1 MTMKSWVRIPVG
13 DFSLC
18 VSFSQRR
25 VTGHTPF
32 IPLSDRKLSR
42 LWDPASAGLMDE
54 AITLGGVKTE
64 CTEASNHRKNVEGRW
79 RLNLT

>member
-1 MTMKSWVRIPVG
+1 MKSWVRIPVG

-42 LWDPASAGLMDE
+42 RNMFKGDVLHDAPTYEGGHASGARAPDTVAGVPTGQE
-54 AITLGGVKTE
+54 AM
-64 CTEASNHRKNVEGRW
+64 EAGS
-79 RLNLT
+79 